1 PTPASPKKRRFRP
14 GTKALQEIRKYQ
26 KSTELLL
33 RKGPFARLVREVC
46 EGFAGE
52 YLRWQVYALM
62 ALQEFRSDIL
72 FLDSCK
78 LFHHCPFLLP
88 HGEDVQKVLEQW
100 KEYKMGVPTYG
111 AIILDESLEN
121 ALLVQG
127 YLAKSG
133 WGFPKGKVNED
144 EAPHDCAVREVLEET
159 GFDIKNRIYKDRY
172 IEQKITDQ
180 LVRLYIIPGVSKDTK
195 FNPKTRKE
203 IRNIEWFPIEKLPC
217 HRNDMTP
224 KSKLGLAP
232 NRFFMAIPFIRPLR
246 EWISRQKGEST
257 DSDEDFANNGNTP
270 GKPSDNAR
278 SKSRRLAGTDAFQG
292 DSLAKYKQQKALGQL
307 SQYELNQNPNLK
319 GNGKKFQDSPHV
331 KKGAG
336 DNGASNQQVKTILC
350 TMSNAGTKPARSQN
364 TPPRSST
371 SKGLK
376 EIHVDEEVKIAMN
389 LSLERFRYSDQREME
404 FPSSLSSTERAFI
417 HRMAQSLGYISK
429 SKGKGPNRF
438 LTIKKKDGSEKPRPT
453 MPLKLSHNSLYF
465 VRSLLQRF
473 PVSNKER
480 IDLQPNNKSGMSV
493 AAEPDSSCDRNK
505 ASGRLNNGIPMVP
518 RRRSPSELDSFRRS
532 LPVHERQE
540 EIIQLVRE
548 NRVVLVLGETGS
560 GKTTQ
565 IPQFLLDECSRNGE
579 PCRIFC
585 TQPRRLAAIAVAERV
600 AAERGES
607 VGQTVGYH
615 IRLESRVSP
624 KTVLT
629 FCTSGVFLRTLM
641 AGDASLITVTHV
653 IVDEVHERDGLTDFL
668 LTKMRD
674 VLQKIPTLKLILS
687 SAALDID
694 LFLKY
699 FGSCPVIH
707 LKGRQF
713 EVKELFLEDILRL
726 TGFNTKDMRKYKE
739 ETQRK
744 EKKQKRLT
752 EWCKAVENSSVEE
765 EQRTPISS
773 PRFLQDS
780 SPLDGADCTFSK
792 LSENGTEQLEPWL
805 QKEMDSCISNIFLNE
820 DQDAFIQL
828 FNLILYE
835 NVNVDYR
842 HSETGAT
849 ALMVAAGRGFITQME
864 QLLNMGTDINIKAS
878 NGWTALDFAK
888 DFQQT
893 DAMDLLKSSF
903 PLGEVS
909 SQDESTLVQCGSV
922 ELSTE
927 EQELLRLY
935 HHSFDDEWVDLDL
948 IMDLLHNIC
957 CTSSDGAVLIFLPG
971 YDDIVALR
979 DRILYDDKRFCTH
992 SERYQ
997 VFTLHSDMQTLD
1009 QKKAMKASPPGIR
1022 KIILSTNIA
1031 ETSITIND
1039 VVFVIDS
1046 GKVKEKSFD
1055 TLSHVSM
1062 LKTVW
1067 ISKASALQRKGRAG
1081 RCRPGIC
1088 FHLFS
1093 RLRFKNML
1101 EFQVPQLLRMPLQE
1115 LCLQTKL
1122 LAPSSCPVAEFLSKA
1137 PQPPPVH
1144 AIRNAVQMLKTIDAM
1159 DQYEDLTD
1167 LGYHL
1172 ADLPVEPH
1180 LGKMVLCAVVLK
1192 CLDPILTIACT
1203 LAYRDPFVLPAQG
1216 SQKRTALQCRKR
1228 FTSSTFSD
1236 HMALLRAF
1244 QAWQKARSDG
1254 WERAFC
1260 EKNFLSQAT
1269 MDMILGMRTQ
1279 LLGQLRAIGFVRA
1292 RGGSDIRDVNLN
1304 SENWAVVKAAL
1315 MAGMYPNLVHVNQ
1328 ETSLLSS
1335 NREKKVHF
1343 HPTSILSQS
1352 QLKENSP
1359 GKSAQALPTDWLIY
1373 DEMSRGNR
1381 MASVRCCSMVTPI
1394 TVAIF
1399 GGCAKLP
1406 SSALQEP
1413 ALQKATDSPL
1423 DDISDSETEDLAELR
1438 IDDWLIFQLDIEAA
1452 GLVFELRQKWQ
1463 NLFIKRIRCPSKPW
1477 SQQDEAIIRTLVSVQ
1492 NIPFSSSML
1501 MTGAH
1506 TDVPQVLAAEEQRAG
1521 LQQPTG
1527 IGQRPR
1533 PMSSEEGPQAS
1544 VKNSKNSPQLPT
1556 NTNDKS
1562 CKMPAASGLPQMKTH
1577 SRDEST
1583 RAINQP
1589 SDVPHSSSNSSCFV
1603 ALDSP
1608 SDSPSPSSSG
1618 KHLFV
1623 TLAVLWFS
1631 SPRSQQISKPISPQS
1646 VLSSV
1651 RYFIMKSSNI
1661 RNIEISQQKG
1671 IWSTTPSN
1679 ETKLAKAFMEN
1690 NLIVLIFS
1698 VQGSGHFQGYARMTS
1713 GIIQES
1719 CQDWGFMGLG
1729 GVFSVEWI
1737 HKESLPFPCT
1747 QHILNPWNDN
1757 KKVQIS
1763 RDGQVS

>member
-1 PTPASPKKRRFRP
+1 MLNV
-14 GTKALQEIRKYQ
+14 GTVSQ
-26 KSTELLL
+26 KSA
-33 RKGPFARLVREVC
+33 KC
-46 EGFAGE
+46 
-52 YLRWQVYALM
+52 
-62 ALQEFRSDIL
+62 
-72 FLDSCK
+72 
-78 LFHHCPFLLP
+78 
-88 HGEDVQKVLEQW
+88 QKT
-100 KEYKMGVPTYG
+100 PTRG
-111 AIILDESLEN
+111 S
-121 ALLVQG
+121 V
-127 YLAKSG
+127 
-133 WGFPKGKVNED
+133 
-144 EAPHDCAVREVLEET
+144 
-159 GFDIKNRIYKDRY
+159 
-172 IEQKITDQ
+172 
-180 LVRLYIIPGVSKDTK
+180 
-195 FNPKTRKE
+195 
-203 IRNIEWFPIEKLPC
+203 
-217 HRNDMTP
+217 
-224 KSKLGLAP
+224 
-232 NRFFMAIPFIRPLR
+232 
-246 EWISRQKGEST
+246 
-257 DSDEDFANNGNTP
+257 
-270 GKPSDNAR
+270 
-278 SKSRRLAGTDAFQG
+278 
-292 DSLAKYKQQKALGQL
+292 
-307 SQYELNQNPNLK
+307 
-319 GNGKKFQDSPHV
+319 
-331 KKGAG
+331 
-336 DNGASNQQVKTILC
+336 
-350 TMSNAGTKPARSQN
+350 
-364 TPPRSST
+364 

-376 EIHVDEEVKIAMN
+376 EIHIDEEVKIAVN

-438 LTIKKKDGSEKPRPT
+438 LTIRKKDGSDKPRPT
-453 MPLKLSHNSLYF
+453 MALTLSHNSLYF
-465 VRSLLQRF
+465 IRSLLQRF
-473 PVSNKER
+473 PVSNKDR
-480 IDLQPNNKSGMSV
+480 TDMQPNNKSSMSV
-493 AAEPDSSCDRNK
+493 APEHALLSDNSCDRNK

-518 RRRSPSELDSFRRS
+518 QRRSPSELDSFRRS
-532 LPVHERQE
+532 LPVHELQR
-540 EIIQLVRE
+540 EIIQLIRE
-548 NRVVLVLGETGS
+548 NRVVLVVGETGS

-565 IPQFLLDECSRNGE
+565 IPQFLLDECSRNRE

-624 KTVLT
+624 KTLLT
-629 FCTSGVFLRTLM
+629 FCTVGVFLRTLM
-641 AGDASLITVTHV
+641 AGDASLTTVTHL

-694 LFLKY
+694 LFLQY
-699 FGSCPVIH
+699 FGSCPVVH

-713 EVKELFLEDILRL
+713 EVQEFFLEDILRL
-726 TGFNTKDMRKYKE
+726 IGFKKKDMKKYKE

-744 EKKQKRLT
+744 EKKQKHLT
-752 EWCKAVENSSVEE
+752 EWCKAVENNCVEE
-765 EQRTPISS
+765 KQGSTVSVPGFPQESS
-773 PRFLQDS
+773 SWDS
-780 SPLDGADCTFSK
+780 TYNK
-792 LSENGTEQLEPWL
+792 LNENGSEQLEPWL
-805 QKEMDSCISNIFLNE
+805 QKEMDSCISNIFLGE

-835 NVNVDYR
+835 SVSVDYM

-849 ALMVAAGRGFITQME
+849 PLMVAAGRGFLTQME
-864 QLLNMGTDINIKAS
+864 QLLNMGADINMKAS

-888 DFQQT
+888 CFQQT
-893 DAMDLLKSSF
+893 DAVDLLKTII
-903 PLGEVS
+903 PLREVS
-909 SQDESTLVQCGSV
+909 NLDESTLVQSGSAEV
-922 ELSTE
+922 RTE
-927 EQELLRLY
+927 EQELLKLY

-948 IMDLLHNIC
+948 IMDLLHNIFS
-957 CTSSDGAVLIFLPG
+957 TTSDGAILIFLPG
-971 YDDIVALR
+971 YDEIVALR
-979 DRILYDDKRFCTH
+979 DRILYDDKRFSTR

-1009 QKKAMKASPPGIR
+1009 QKKAMKPSASGVR

-1067 ISKASALQRKGRAG
+1067 VSKASALQRKGRAG

-1088 FHLFS
+1088 YHLFS
-1093 RLRFKNML
+1093 RLRFSNML
-1101 EFQVPQLLRMPLQE
+1101 DFQVPQLLRMPLQE

-1122 LAPSSCPVAEFLSKA
+1122 LAPSSCPVTEFLSKA
-1137 PQPPPVH
+1137 PQPPAAH
-1144 AIRNAVQMLKTIDAM
+1144 AVRNAVHMLKTIDAM

-1216 SQKRTALQCRKR
+1216 SQKQAALHCRKR
-1228 FTSSTFSD
+1228 FTSNTFSD

-1244 QAWQKARSDG
+1244 QAWQKARIDG

-1315 MAGMYPNLVHVNQ
+1315 VAGMYPNLVHVKR
-1328 ETSLLSS
+1328 EASLLSS

-1343 HPTSILSQS
+1343 HPTSVLSQF

-1359 GKSAQALPTDWLIY
+1359 AKSVQALPTDWLIY

-1399 GGCAKLP
+1399 GGCAQLP
-1406 SSALQEP
+1406 CSALQEP
-1413 ALQKATDSPL
+1413 AVQKVMDRPL
-1423 DDISDSETEDLAELR
+1423 NDDSDSETEDLAEVR
-1438 IDDWLIFQLDIEAA
+1438 IDDWLIFQLDREAE
-1452 GLVFELRQKWQ
+1452 GLVFELRKKWQ

-1477 SQQDEAIIRTLVSVQ
+1477 SQQDEAIIRTLVSVL
-1492 NIPFSSSML
+1492 S
-1501 MTGAH
+1501 
-1506 TDVPQVLAAEEQRAG
+1506 AEEQEAG

-1533 PMSSEEGPQAS
+1533 PMSSEEGSQSS
-1544 VKNSKNSPQLPT
+1544 VKNSKNSPQLPS
-1556 NTNDKS
+1556 NTTHDKS
-1562 CKMPAASGLPQMKTH
+1562 CKTPAASGILQMKAY
-1577 SRDEST
+1577 SKNDSLLP
-1583 RAINQP
+1583 ISQLC
-1589 SDVPHSSSNSSCFV
+1589 DPHSSGNASCSV
-1603 ALDSP
+1603 TSGSP
-1608 SDSPSPSSSG
+1608 SDSPSPSSSE
-1618 KHLFV
+1618 KV
-1623 TLAVLWFS
+1623 
-1631 SPRSQQISKPISPQS
+1631 SKPVPNQLAF
-1646 VLSSV
+1646 LSA

-1671 IWSTTPSN
+1671 IWSTTLNN
-1679 ETKLAKAFMEN
+1679 EAKLTKAFLEN
-1690 NLIVLIFS
+1690 NLIILIFS
-1698 VQGSGHFQGYARMTS
+1698 VQGSGHFQGYAHMAS
-1713 GIIQES
+1713 AISKES

-1729 GVFSVEWI
+1729 GVFGVEWI
-1737 HKESLPFPCT
+1737 HKESVPFQCT
-1747 QHILNPWNDN
+1747 QHIHNPWNDN

-1763 RDGQVS
+1763 RDGQELEPHAGSQLLLLWERNSGSQVQ

>member
-1 PTPASPKKRRFRP
+1 
-14 GTKALQEIRKYQ
+14 
-26 KSTELLL
+26 
-33 RKGPFARLVREVC
+33 
-46 EGFAGE
+46 
-52 YLRWQVYALM
+52 
-62 ALQEFRSDIL
+62 
-72 FLDSCK
+72 
-78 LFHHCPFLLP
+78 
-88 HGEDVQKVLEQW
+88 
-100 KEYKMGVPTYG
+100 
-111 AIILDESLEN
+111 
-121 ALLVQG
+121 
-127 YLAKSG
+127 
-133 WGFPKGKVNED
+133 
-144 EAPHDCAVREVLEET
+144 
-159 GFDIKNRIYKDRY
+159 
-172 IEQKITDQ
+172 
-180 LVRLYIIPGVSKDTK
+180 
-195 FNPKTRKE
+195 
-203 IRNIEWFPIEKLPC
+203 
-217 HRNDMTP
+217 
-224 KSKLGLAP
+224 
-232 NRFFMAIPFIRPLR
+232 
-246 EWISRQKGEST
+246 
-257 DSDEDFANNGNTP
+257 
-270 GKPSDNAR
+270 
-278 SKSRRLAGTDAFQG
+278 
-292 DSLAKYKQQKALGQL
+292 
-307 SQYELNQNPNLK
+307 
-319 GNGKKFQDSPHV
+319 
-331 KKGAG
+331 
-336 DNGASNQQVKTILC
+336 
-350 TMSNAGTKPARSQN
+350 MSNAGTASQKPARN
-364 TPPRSST
+364 TPPRG
-371 SKGLK
+371 SKSRGLK
-376 EIHVDEEVKIAMN
+376 EIHIDEEVKIAVN
-389 LSLERFRYSDQREME
+389 LSLERFRYSDQKEME

-417 HRMAQSLGYISK
+417 HRVAQSLGYISK
-429 SKGKGPNRF
+429 SKGKGPNRS
-438 LTIKKKDGSEKPRPT
+438 LTLRKKNGSEKPRPT
-453 MPLKLSHNSLYF
+453 MPLPLSHNSLYF
-465 VRSLLQRF
+465 IRSLLQRF
-473 PVSNKER
+473 PISNKER
-480 IDLQPNNKSGMSV
+480 IDMQPSNKSGMSV
-493 AAEPDSSCDRNK
+493 ASEPDGSCDRTR

-532 LPVHERQE
+532 LPVHERQK
-540 EIIQLVRE
+540 EIIQLIRE
-548 NRVVLVLGETGS
+548 NKVVLVMGETGS

-624 KTVLT
+624 KTLLT

-641 AGDASLITVTHV
+641 AGDASLTTVTHV

-668 LTKMRD
+668 LTKMRE

-694 LFLKY
+694 LFLQY

-707 LKGRQF
+707 LKGRLF
-713 EVKELFLEDILRL
+713 EVRELFLEDILRL
-726 TGFNTKDMRKYKE
+726 TGFNNKDLMKYKE
-739 ETQRK
+739 ETQTK
-744 EKKQKRLT
+744 EKKQKRLM
-752 EWCKAVENSSVEE
+752 EWCEAVENGSVEE
-765 EQRTPISS
+765 TQRTEVSALG
-773 PRFLQDS
+773 FLQDNS
-780 SPLDGADCTFSK
+780 YPDRGDNTFNK
-792 LSENGTEQLEPWL
+792 PPDNDAEQLEPWL
-805 QKEMDSCISNIFLNE
+805 QKEMDSCISNVFLNE

-842 HSETGAT
+842 HSDTGT
-849 ALMVAAGRGFITQME
+849 SPLMAAAGRGFLTQME
-864 QLLNMGTDINIKAS
+864 QLLNMGADINLKAS

-888 DFQQT
+888 HFQQI
-893 DAMDLLKSSF
+893 DAMDLLKSSI

-909 SQDESTLVQCGSV
+909 SLGESTLVQCGST
-922 ELSTE
+922 ETSTPE
-927 EQELLRLY
+927 EQELLKLY

-957 CTSSDGAVLIFLPG
+957 STTSDGAVLIFLPG

-979 DRILYDDKRFCTH
+979 GRILYDDKRFSNH
-992 SERYQ
+992 SDRYQ

-1009 QKKAMKASPPGIR
+1009 QKKAMKTSPPGIR

-1093 RLRFKNML
+1093 RLRFNNML

-1137 PQPPPVH
+1137 PQPPAAH

-1159 DQYEDLTD
+1159 DQNEDLTD

-1203 LAYRDPFVLPAQG
+1203 LAYRDPFILPAQG
-1216 SQKRTALQCRKR
+1216 SQKRAALHCRTR
-1228 FTSSTFSD
+1228 FTSNTFSD

-1254 WERAFC
+1254 WERSFC

-1315 MAGMYPNLVHVNQ
+1315 VAGMYPNLVHVNQ

-1352 QLKENSP
+1352 QLKENGP
-1359 GKSAQALPTDWLIY
+1359 AKSAQALPTDWLIY
-1373 DEMSRGNR
+1373 DEMSRGHR
-1381 MASVRCCSMVTPI
+1381 MASVRCCSLTTPI

-1413 ALQKATDSPL
+1413 AVQRGTDSL
-1423 DDISDSETEDLAELR
+1423 VDVSDSETEDLAEMK
-1438 IDDWLIFQLDIEAA
+1438 IDDWLLFQLDREAA

-1477 SQQDEAIIRTLVSVQ
+1477 SQQDEAIIRTLVSV
-1492 NIPFSSSML
+1492 
-1501 MTGAH
+1501 
-1506 TDVPQVLAAEEQRAG
+1506 LAAEEQGAG

-1533 PMSSEEGPQAS
+1533 PMTSEDGPQAS
-1544 VKNSKNSPQLPT
+1544 RKTSRHSPLPPT
-1556 NTNDKS
+1556 NTTNDKS
-1562 CKMPAASGLPQMKTH
+1562 CRMPATSSLLQMKAQ
-1577 SRDEST
+1577 SREEASLP
-1583 RAINQP
+1583 INQL
-1589 SDVPHSSSNSSCFV
+1589 SDDLHSSSNSSCSV
-1603 ALDSP
+1603 TLDSP
-1608 SDSPSPSSSG
+1608 FDSPCPSSSG
-1618 KHLFV
+1618 K
-1623 TLAVLWFS
+1623 
-1631 SPRSQQISKPISPQS
+1631 QISKPMSPEL
-1646 VLSSV
+1646 VFSSV
-1651 RYFIMKSSNI
+1651 RYFIMKSSNV

-1679 ETKLAKAFMEN
+1679 ETKLTKAFLEN
-1690 NLIVLIFS
+1690 NLIILIFS

-1713 GIIQES
+1713 IISQES

-1737 HKESLPFPCT
+1737 HKDSVPFQCT
-1747 QHILNPWNDN
+1747 QHIVNPWNDN

-1763 RDGQVS
+1763 RDGQELEPQAGSQLLLLWDRNSGN

>member
-1 PTPASPKKRRFRP
+1 
-14 GTKALQEIRKYQ
+14 
-26 KSTELLL
+26 
-33 RKGPFARLVREVC
+33 
-46 EGFAGE
+46 
-52 YLRWQVYALM
+52 
-62 ALQEFRSDIL
+62 
-72 FLDSCK
+72 
-78 LFHHCPFLLP
+78 
-88 HGEDVQKVLEQW
+88 
-100 KEYKMGVPTYG
+100 
-111 AIILDESLEN
+111 
-121 ALLVQG
+121 
-127 YLAKSG
+127 
-133 WGFPKGKVNED
+133 
-144 EAPHDCAVREVLEET
+144 
-159 GFDIKNRIYKDRY
+159 
-172 IEQKITDQ
+172 
-180 LVRLYIIPGVSKDTK
+180 
-195 FNPKTRKE
+195 
-203 IRNIEWFPIEKLPC
+203 
-217 HRNDMTP
+217 
-224 KSKLGLAP
+224 
-232 NRFFMAIPFIRPLR
+232 
-246 EWISRQKGEST
+246 
-257 DSDEDFANNGNTP
+257 
-270 GKPSDNAR
+270 
-278 SKSRRLAGTDAFQG
+278 
-292 DSLAKYKQQKALGQL
+292 
-307 SQYELNQNPNLK
+307 
-319 GNGKKFQDSPHV
+319 
-331 KKGAG
+331 
-336 DNGASNQQVKTILC
+336 
-350 TMSNAGTKPARSQN
+350 
-364 TPPRSST
+364 
-371 SKGLK
+371 
-376 EIHVDEEVKIAMN
+376 MN
-389 LSLERFRYSDQREME
+389 LSLERFRYSDQKEME
-404 FPSSLSSTERAFI
+404 FPSSLSSTERAFL
-417 HRMAQSLGYISK
+417 HRTAQSLGYISK

-438 LTIKKKDGSEKPRPT
+438 LTIKKKDGSDKPRPT
-453 MPLKLSHNSLYF
+453 MPLTLSHNSLYF
-465 VRSLLQRF
+465 IRSLLQRF
-473 PVSNKER
+473 PISNKER
-480 IDLQPNNKSGMSV
+480 IDMQPNNKSGMSV
-493 AAEPDSSCDRNK
+493 AAEPDNGCDRNR

-518 RRRSPSELDSFRRS
+518 CRRNPTELDSFRRS

-540 EIIQLVRE
+540 EIIKLIRE
-548 NRVVLVLGETGS
+548 NRVVLVVGETGS

-565 IPQFLLDECSRNGE
+565 IPQFLLDECSRNRE

-624 KTVLT
+624 KTLLT

-641 AGDASLITVTHV
+641 SGDASLTTVTHV

-674 VLQKIPTLKLILS
+674 VLQKIPTLKLLLS
-687 SAALDID
+687 SAALDVD
-694 LFLKY
+694 LFLQY
-699 FGSCPVIH
+699 FGSCPIIR

-713 EVKELFLEDILRL
+713 EVKELFLEDALRL
-726 TGFNTKDMRKYKE
+726 TGFNNKDMKKYKE
-739 ETQRK
+739 DTQKK
-744 EKKQKRLT
+744 EKKQQRLT

-765 EQRTPISS
+765 EQRTPIS
-773 PRFLQDS
+773 PPDFLQDS
-780 SPLDGADCTFSK
+780 IPMDRGDCTFNK
-792 LSENGTEQLEPWL
+792 PSENGTEQLVPWL
-805 QKEMDSCISNIFLNE
+805 QKEMDSCISSIFLNE

-835 NVNVDYR
+835 NVNVDYK

-849 ALMVAAGRGFITQME
+849 ALMVAAGRGFLTQME
-864 QLLNMGTDINIKAS
+864 QLLNMGADINIKAS

-893 DAMDLLKSSF
+893 DAIDLLKSSF

-909 SQDESTLVQCGSV
+909 SLDESSLVQCGSV
-922 ELSTE
+922 ELSAE
-927 EQELLRLY
+927 EQELLKLY
-935 HHSFDDEWVDLDL
+935 HHTFDDEWVDLDL

-957 CTSSDGAVLIFLPG
+957 STSSDGAVLIFLPG
-971 YDDIVALR
+971 YDEIVSLR

-1009 QKKAMKASPPGIR
+1009 QKRAMKTSPPGVR

-1093 RLRFKNML
+1093 RLRFNNML

-1122 LAPSSCPVAEFLSKA
+1122 LAPTSCPAAEFLSKA
-1137 PQPPPVH
+1137 PQPPPAH

-1159 DQYEDLTD
+1159 DQHEDLTD

-1216 SQKRTALQCRKR
+1216 SQKRVALQCRKR

-1254 WERAFC
+1254 WERSFC

-1352 QLKENSP
+1352 QVKENGP
-1359 GKSAQALPTDWLIY
+1359 AKSTQTLPTDWLIY
-1373 DEMSRGNR
+1373 DEMSRGHR
-1381 MASVRCCSMVTPI
+1381 MASVRCCSLVTPI

-1413 ALQKATDSPL
+1413 ARQKATDSPL
-1423 DDISDSETEDLAELR
+1423 DDSDSETEDLAEMK
-1438 IDDWLIFQLDIEAA
+1438 IDDWLVFQSDMEASS
-1452 GLVFELRQKWQ
+1452 LVFELRQKWH

-1477 SQQDEAIIRTLVSVQ
+1477 SQQDDAIIRTLVSV
-1492 NIPFSSSML
+1492 
-1501 MTGAH
+1501 
-1506 TDVPQVLAAEEQRAG
+1506 LAAEEQVAG

-1544 VKNSKNSPQLPT
+1544 MKNSKNSPQLPT
-1556 NTNDKS
+1556 NDKS
-1562 CKMPAASGLPQMKTH
+1562 YRTPAGSGLLQVKAH
-1577 SRDEST
+1577 SRDEAT
-1583 RAINQP
+1583 LTMNQL
-1589 SDVPHSSSNSSCFV
+1589 SDEPHSSSSSSSFP
-1603 ALDSP
+1603 ALD
-1608 SDSPSPSSSG
+1608 SPSSSG
-1618 KHLFV
+1618 KV
-1623 TLAVLWFS
+1623 SNPAST
-1631 SPRSQQISKPISPQS
+1631 QQL
-1646 VLSSV
+1646 LSSV

-1679 ETKLAKAFMEN
+1679 ETKLTKAFLEN
-1690 NLIVLIFS
+1690 NLIILVFS

-1713 GIIQES
+1713 AISQES

-1737 HKESLPFPCT
+1737 HKESLPFQCT

-1763 RDGQVS
+1763 RDGQELEPQAGSQLLLLWERNSGNQLQ

>member
-1 PTPASPKKRRFRP
+1 VLRR
-14 GTKALQEIRKYQ
+14 
-26 KSTELLL
+26 
-33 RKGPFARLVREVC
+33 
-46 EGFAGE
+46 
-52 YLRWQVYALM
+52 
-62 ALQEFRSDIL
+62 
-72 FLDSCK
+72 
-78 LFHHCPFLLP
+78 
-88 HGEDVQKVLEQW
+88 
-100 KEYKMGVPTYG
+100 KMSY
-111 AIILDESLEN
+111 
-121 ALLVQG
+121 
-127 YLAKSG
+127 
-133 WGFPKGKVNED
+133 
-144 EAPHDCAVREVLEET
+144 
-159 GFDIKNRIYKDRY
+159 
-172 IEQKITDQ
+172 
-180 LVRLYIIPGVSKDTK
+180 
-195 FNPKTRKE
+195 
-203 IRNIEWFPIEKLPC
+203 
-217 HRNDMTP
+217 
-224 KSKLGLAP
+224 
-232 NRFFMAIPFIRPLR
+232 
-246 EWISRQKGEST
+246 
-257 DSDEDFANNGNTP
+257 
-270 GKPSDNAR
+270 
-278 SKSRRLAGTDAFQG
+278 
-292 DSLAKYKQQKALGQL
+292 
-307 SQYELNQNPNLK
+307 
-319 GNGKKFQDSPHV
+319 
-331 KKGAG
+331 
-336 DNGASNQQVKTILC
+336 
-350 TMSNAGTKPARSQN
+350 SQN
-364 TPPRSST
+364 TRHHGSF

-376 EIHVDEEVKIAMN
+376 EIHVDEEVKISMN
-389 LSLERFRYSDQREME
+389 LSLERFHYSDQKEME

-429 SKGKGPNRF
+429 SKGKGPTRF
-438 LTIKKKDGSEKPRPT
+438 LTIKKKNGSDKPRPN
-453 MPLKLSHNSLYF
+453 MPLAVSHNSLYF
-465 VRSLLQRF
+465 IRSLLQRF
-473 PVSNKER
+473 PISNKER
-480 IDLQPNNKSGMSV
+480 IDMQPINKSAMSV
-493 AAEPDSSCDRNK
+493 AAEPGESR
-505 ASGRLNNGIPMVP
+505 ASGRINNGIPMVP
-518 RRRSPSELDSFRRS
+518 RRRNPSELDGFRSS
-532 LPVHERQE
+532 LPVHERQD
-540 EIIQLVRE
+540 EIIQLIGE
-548 NRVVLVLGETGS
+548 NRVVLVVGETGS

-565 IPQFLLDECSRNGE
+565 IPQFLLDECSRNGD

-624 KTVLT
+624 KTLLT
-629 FCTSGVFLRTLM
+629 FCTSGVLLRTLM
-641 AGDASLITVTHV
+641 AGDASLTTVTHV

-707 LKGRQF
+707 LIGRQF
-713 EVKELFLEDILRL
+713 EVKEFFLEDILTL
-726 TGFNTKDMRKYKE
+726 TDFNNKDMRKYKE
-739 ETQRK
+739 ETQRSMK
-744 EKKQKRLT
+744 LLLINPLNQTELKTKHYNLPSGFVLISSVYHISLDRGDSAFNTLT
-752 EWCKAVENSSVEE
+752 EN
-765 EQRTPISS
+765 
-773 PRFLQDS
+773 D
-780 SPLDGADCTFSK
+780 
-792 LSENGTEQLEPWL
+792 TEQLEPWL
-805 QKEMDSCISNIFLNE
+805 LKEMDSCISNIFLNE
-820 DQDAFIQL
+820 DQDVFIQL

-835 NVNVDYR
+835 SVNVDYR
-842 HSETGAT
+842 HSDTGASP
-849 ALMVAAGRGFITQME
+849 LMVAAARGFLTQVE
-864 QLLNMGTDINIKAS
+864 QLLSMGADINMKAS

-888 DFQQT
+888 HFQQT
-893 DAMDLLKSSF
+893 DAMDLLKSSI
-903 PLGEVS
+903 PLGEVNS
-909 SQDESTLVQCGSV
+909 LDESTLMQCESA
-922 ELSTE
+922 EMSAE
-927 EQELLRLY
+927 EQELLKLY
-935 HHSFDDEWVDLDL
+935 HHSFDDEQVDLDL

-957 CTSSDGAVLIFLPG
+957 STTSDGAVLIFLPG
-971 YDDIVALR
+971 YDVIVSLR
-979 DRILYDDKRFCTH
+979 DRILYDDKRF
-992 SERYQ
+992 SSVSSLRYQ

-1009 QKKAMKASPPGIR
+1009 QKKAMKNSPPGIR

-1039 VVFVIDS
+1039 VIFVIDS

-1088 FHLFS
+1088 FRLFS

-1122 LAPSSCPVAEFLSKA
+1122 LAPSSCPVADFLSKA
-1137 PQPPPVH
+1137 PQPPAAH
-1144 AIRNAVQMLKTIDAM
+1144 AIKNAVQMLKTIDAM

-1203 LAYRDPFVLPAQG
+1203 LAYRDPFILPAQA
-1216 SQKRTALQCRKR
+1216 SQKRAALHNRKC
-1228 FTSSTFSD
+1228 FTSTSFSD

-1244 QAWQKARSDG
+1244 QAWQKARSEG
-1254 WERAFC
+1254 WERSFC

-1315 MAGMYPNLVHVNQ
+1315 VAGMYPNLVHINQ
-1328 ETSLLSS
+1328 ETSLFSS

-1352 QLKENSP
+1352 QFKENSTA
-1359 GKSAQALPTDWLIY
+1359 KSAQALPTDWLIY
-1373 DEMSRGNR
+1373 DEMSRGHR
-1381 MASVRCCSMVTPI
+1381 MASVRCCSMMTSI

-1413 ALQKATDSPL
+1413 AAQKATDSPG
-1423 DDISDSETEDLAELR
+1423 DISDSETEDLAEMR
-1438 IDDWLIFQLDIEAA
+1438 IDDWLIFHLDKEAA

-1477 SQQDEAIIRTLVSVQ
+1477 SQQDEAIIRTLVSV
-1492 NIPFSSSML
+1492 L
-1501 MTGAH
+1501 
-1506 TDVPQVLAAEEQRAG
+1506 VAEEQGAG

-1533 PMSSEEGPQAS
+1533 PMSSEDGPQAS
-1544 VKNSKNSPQLPT
+1544 MKSSKNSPQLPT
-1556 NTNDKS
+1556 NTNNDKYEE
-1562 CKMPAASGLPQMKTH
+1562 CDQIAKP
-1577 SRDEST
+1577 
-1583 RAINQP
+1583 
-1589 SDVPHSSSNSSCFV
+1589 
-1603 ALDSP
+1603 
-1608 SDSPSPSSSG
+1608 PSPQ
-1618 KHLFV
+1618 LVF
-1623 TLAVLWFS
+1623 
-1631 SPRSQQISKPISPQS
+1631 
-1646 VLSSV
+1646 SSV
-1651 RYFIMKSSNI
+1651 RYFIMKSSNV
-1661 RNIEISQQKG
+1661 RNIDISQQKG

-1679 ETKLAKAFMEN
+1679 ETKLAKAFLEKSA
-1690 NLIVLIFS
+1690 IILIFS

-1713 GIIQES
+1713 VISQES

-1737 HKESLPFPCT
+1737 HKESLHFQCS
-1747 QHILNPWNDN
+1747 QHILNPWNEN

-1763 RDGQVS
+1763 RDGQELEPQAGSQLLLLWERNSGNQVQ

>member
-1 PTPASPKKRRFRP
+1 
-14 GTKALQEIRKYQ
+14 
-26 KSTELLL
+26 
-33 RKGPFARLVREVC
+33 
-46 EGFAGE
+46 
-52 YLRWQVYALM
+52 
-62 ALQEFRSDIL
+62 
-72 FLDSCK
+72 
-78 LFHHCPFLLP
+78 
-88 HGEDVQKVLEQW
+88 
-100 KEYKMGVPTYG
+100 
-111 AIILDESLEN
+111 
-121 ALLVQG
+121 
-127 YLAKSG
+127 
-133 WGFPKGKVNED
+133 
-144 EAPHDCAVREVLEET
+144 
-159 GFDIKNRIYKDRY
+159 
-172 IEQKITDQ
+172 
-180 LVRLYIIPGVSKDTK
+180 
-195 FNPKTRKE
+195 
-203 IRNIEWFPIEKLPC
+203 
-217 HRNDMTP
+217 
-224 KSKLGLAP
+224 
-232 NRFFMAIPFIRPLR
+232 
-246 EWISRQKGEST
+246 
-257 DSDEDFANNGNTP
+257 
-270 GKPSDNAR
+270 
-278 SKSRRLAGTDAFQG
+278 
-292 DSLAKYKQQKALGQL
+292 
-307 SQYELNQNPNLK
+307 
-319 GNGKKFQDSPHV
+319 
-331 KKGAG
+331 
-336 DNGASNQQVKTILC
+336 
-350 TMSNAGTKPARSQN
+350 MSNAGTTSRKPSRSQH
-364 TPPRSST
+364 TPPRGSISN
-371 SKGLK
+371 GLK
-376 EIHVDEEVKIAMN
+376 DIHIDEEVKIAVN
-389 LSLERFRYSDQREME
+389 LSLERFRYSDQKEME
-404 FPSSLSSTERAFI
+404 FPSSLGSTERAFI

-438 LTIKKKDGSEKPRPT
+438 LTIKKRDGSDKPRPT
-453 MPLKLSHNSLYF
+453 MPLTLSHNSLYLI
-465 VRSLLQRF
+465 RSLLQRF

-480 IDLQPNNKSGMSV
+480 IDLQPNSKSGMSM
-493 AAEPDSSCDRNK
+493 AAEPDNSCDRNR

-540 EIIQLVRE
+540 EIIQLIRE
-548 NRVVLVLGETGS
+548 NKVVLVVGETGS

-624 KTVLT
+624 KTLLT

-641 AGDASLITVTHV
+641 AGDASLTTVTHV

-674 VLQKIPTLKLILS
+674 VLQKIPTLKLILA

-694 LFLKY
+694 LFLQY

-726 TGFNTKDMRKYKE
+726 TGFNNKDMRKYKE

-752 EWCKAVENSSVEE
+752 EWCKAVENNSVEE
-765 EQRTPISS
+765 EQRTPVSA

-780 SPLDGADCTFSK
+780 SSLDRGNED
-792 LSENGTEQLEPWL
+792 GTEQLEPWL
-805 QKEMDSCISNIFLNE
+805 VKEMDSCISNIFLYE
-820 DQDAFIQL
+820 DQDAFIQI

-835 NVNVDYR
+835 GVNVDYR

-849 ALMVAAGRGFITQME
+849 PLMVAAGRGFLTQME
-864 QLLNMGTDINIKAS
+864 QLLNMGADINVKAC

-893 DAMDLLKSSF
+893 DAMDLLKSSI
-903 PLGEVS
+903 PLGDVS
-909 SQDESTLVQCGSV
+909 SLGESTLVQCGGV
-922 ELSTE
+922 ELSAE
-927 EQELLRLY
+927 EQELLKLY
-935 HHSFDDEWVDLDL
+935 HHSFDDEYVDLDL

-957 CTSSDGAVLIFLPG
+957 STSSDGAVLIFLPG
-971 YDDIVALR
+971 YDEIVALR
-979 DRILYDDKRFCTH
+979 DRILYDDKRFSTH

-1009 QKKAMKASPPGIR
+1009 QKKAMKTSPPGVR

-1137 PQPPPVH
+1137 PQPPPAHV
-1144 AIRNAVQMLKTIDAM
+1144 IRNAVQMLKTIDAM
-1159 DQYEDLTD
+1159 DQNEDLTD

-1216 SQKRTALQCRKR
+1216 SQKRAALHCRKR
-1228 FTSSTFSD
+1228 FTSSSFSD
-1236 HMALLRAF
+1236 HMALLRVF

-1254 WERAFC
+1254 WERSFC

-1304 SENWAVVKAAL
+1304 SENWAMVKAAL

-1352 QLKENSP
+1352 QCKENGP
-1359 GKSAQALPTDWLIY
+1359 AKSAQALPTDWLIY
-1373 DEMSRGNR
+1373 DEMSRGQR

-1413 ALQKATDSPL
+1413 AAQKATDSL
-1423 DDISDSETEDLAELR
+1423 DDISDSETEDLAEMR
-1438 IDDWLIFQLDIEAA
+1438 IDDWLVFQLDVEAA

-1477 SQQDEAIIRTLVSVQ
+1477 SQQDEAIIRTLVSV
-1492 NIPFSSSML
+1492 
-1501 MTGAH
+1501 
-1506 TDVPQVLAAEEQRAG
+1506 LAAEEQGAG

-1544 VKNSKNSPQLPT
+1544 VKNFKKSPQLPT
-1556 NTNDKS
+1556 NDKS
-1562 CKMPAASGLPQMKTH
+1562 CRIPAASDLLQMKAH
-1577 SRDEST
+1577 SRDEASVP
-1583 RAINQP
+1583 INQL
-1589 SDVPHSSSNSSCFV
+1589 SDDLHSSSNSSCSV
-1603 ALDSP
+1603 SLDSP
-1608 SDSPSPSSSG
+1608 SDSPCPSSSG
-1618 KHLFV
+1618 KQV
-1623 TLAVLWFS
+1623 
-1631 SPRSQQISKPISPQS
+1631 SKPVSPQ
-1646 VLSSV
+1646 LAFSSV

-1661 RNIEISQQKG
+1661 RNIDISQQKG

-1679 ETKLAKAFMEN
+1679 EAKLTKAFLED
-1690 NLIVLIFS
+1690 NLIILIFS

-1713 GIIQES
+1713 VNSRES

-1737 HKESLPFPCT
+1737 HKESLPFQCT

-1763 RDGQVS
+1763 RDGQELEPQAGSQLLLLWGRNSGSQVQ